1 MANEKYFKEDSFM
14 KKNNTYLWFKRVVKA
29 LLVLAVCILL
39 PAGCSRA
46 QTPPASTAPA
56 STAPAAVTPTVETYS
71 SGYPIVIQHAFGE
84 TVITSKPARVVT
96 IGWGN
101 QDIPLAL
108 GVVPVGFSE
117 ANYGVL
123 DDSGLLPWTAERLN
137 ELEGSGAIIFG
148 DSSGLDFEAINEA
161 KPDVILAAYSGIT
174 QEEYQTLSEIAPVVA
189 YPRAPWQTLWR
200 EQILINATG
209 MGMVEEGEQLVK
221 DLEALIAEKTAQYPQ
236 IAGKT
241 AAFLYL
247 DAADLSTIS
256 AYTPADPRTAFL
268 ADIGMPLPASIATLV
283 EGSDNFYLTI
293 SSENADMISDIDII
307 FTYAAGSNFTERI
320 QGNAFLN
327 QLQNDPLIGTI
338 PAVQRGSII
347 FLEEGPIAASTT
359 PSALSIPWAID
370 EYLALTAEAADKIK

>member
-1 MANEKYFKEDSFM
+1 M
-14 KKNNTYLWFKRVVKA
+14 KKNNTDLWFKRVVKA
-29 LLVLAVCILL
+29 FLVLVVCILV
-39 PAGCSRA
+39 PVGCSRT
-46 QTPPASTAPA
+46 QTPPASAAPA
-56 STAPAAVTPTVETYS
+56 VEEPAVEAYS

-84 TVITSKPARVVT
+84 TVIKSKPERVVT

-123 DDSGLLPWTAERLN
+123 DDSGLLPWTAERLQ
-137 ELEGSGAIIFG
+137 ELGGSGALIFG
-148 DSSGLDFEAINEA
+148 DRSGLDFEAINEV
-161 KPDVILAAYSGIT
+161 KPDVILASYSGIT

-189 YPRAPWQTLWR
+189 YPRAPYQTLWR

-209 MGMVEEGEQLVK
+209 MGMAEEGERLVE

-268 ADIGMPLPASIATLV
+268 TDIGMPLPASIAALV

-320 QGNAFLN
+320 EGNEFLK